1 MGVRFE
7 LKTTKCYSFA
17 LAMSIKSFDPA
28 SAASALSRA
37 CVIFPGA
44 LGDFV
49 CFLPALQALRREC
62 EIDLF
67 ARSEFAGI
75 VPSGVKVRSL
85 ECAEIRNLF
94 IDATLQTPTWQNH
107 FGAYAAVYSWL
118 GSQQPVFVQRLQ
130 SDCADRAQ
138 LFPFRPPANM
148 EHQADYYLRCL
159 ALPEC
164 TEREP
169 AIELHA
175 EAIVW
180 SENFCREHSLDNRT
194 VLALAPGS
202 GAREKNWPEEFFL
215 AVANW
220 WRESSGGAVIL
231 LVGPVEAERGGIDRL
246 RHHCLV
252 ARDLSLSELAALL
265 ARSDVYLG
273 NDSGVTHLAAGVGVP
288 TIALFGPSDP
298 RQWAPRGKN
307 VVVISRQIACSPCAT
322 ATMKSCPHRACLSE
336 LHPDQVIAAMTPLME
351 QATLTRGG
359 VGITV

>member
-17 LAMSIKSFDPA
+17 LAMSIKSFNPA
-28 SAASALSRA
+28 SAASASSRA

-44 LGDFV
+44 LGDFI

-75 VPSGVKVRSL
+75 VPAGVKVRSL
-85 ECAEIRNLF
+85 ECAEISDLF
-94 IDATLQTPTWQNH
+94 IDDTAQFPTRQNY
-107 FGAYAAVYSWL
+107 FGAYAALYSWL
-118 GSQQPVFVQRLQ
+118 GSQQPLFVQRLQ
-130 SDCADRAQ
+130 SDSAGRAKI
-138 LFPFRPPANM
+138 FPFRPPANT

-159 ALPEC
+159 ALPQC

-169 AIELHA
+169 TIELHA
-175 EAIVW
+175 EAIAW
-180 SENFCREHSLDNRT
+180 SDNFCMEHSLDHRA
-194 VLALAPGS
+194 VLAIAPGS

-220 WRESSGGAVIL
+220 WRESSGGVVIL
-231 LVGPVEAERGGIDRL
+231 LVGPVESERGGIDRL
-246 RHHCLV
+246 AAGCLV
-252 ARDLSLSELAALL
+252 ARDLSLSQLAALL
-265 ARSDVYLG
+265 GRSDVYLG

-288 TIALFGPSDP
+288 TFALFGPSDP
-298 RQWAPRGKN
+298 RQWAPCGKN
-307 VVVISRQIACSPCAT
+307 VVVISRQIACSPCAN

-359 VGITV
+359 AGITV